1 MSPRVL
7 FLLMKLTLLNVNEGV
22 AHQEEVSFNRVG
34 PLRVQNWVGSGQVG
48 LKTVKIRIQRKILL
62 DKSKWTRF
70 LCRVVSFLGWVF
82 RVQNWVKLGWAGL
95 VLRVKN
101 SVFEICLLLV
111 KKNRLASFLLTKL
124 MTLDS
129 KEGIAHKE
137 KVSFSQV
144 GPSESK
150 FGLASK

>member
-1 MSPRVL
+1 MNPIFVSGR
-7 FLLMKLTLLNVNEGV
+7 LL
-22 AHQEEVSFNRVG
+22 
-34 PLRVQNWVGSGQVG
+34 
-48 LKTVKIRIQRKILL
+48 
-62 DKSKWTRF
+62 
-70 LCRVVSFLGWVF
+70 LGWVF

-95 VLRVKN
+95 VLRVKK
-101 SVFEICLLLV
+101 SGFEICLLLV

-124 MTLDS
+124 MPLDS